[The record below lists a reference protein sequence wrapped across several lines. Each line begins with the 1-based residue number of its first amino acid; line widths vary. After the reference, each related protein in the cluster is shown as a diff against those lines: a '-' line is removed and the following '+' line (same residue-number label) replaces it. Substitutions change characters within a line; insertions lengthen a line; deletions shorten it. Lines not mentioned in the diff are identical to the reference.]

1 MLGSIF
7 SSSRSALS
15 PEQTLDLAN
24 SYLEIARKTADLNI
38 ALVLCDD
45 AEASLSQ
52 MKRAVRKAQAPQTQ
66 SDQTLRN
73 KIAQAYFDRGQI
85 LDQLEQFD
93 KAQDSYKKAEKW
105 GHAQAPARVN
115 PLPSSASDHSALF
128 SRLSIGESN
137 SPSLSKAFVSAS
149 VLPYVMASA
158 DLGLEGR
165 GSERFFAPFF
175 KKNVST
181 PVLEDTLPVTNKP
194 PKNLEQLANG
204 LILLSSQSNPDIEFS
219 EQAQTWLAQIDPA
232 EAKRLQNLATDVI
245 RVFVKDELKEMSVAE
260 VVVLAPG
267 LTKELFNA
275 LLKRLVNGIER
286 STLLEADLL
295 DGLAQMI
302 RNAGPEYLD
311 TDDLVKIVKVIS
323 ERLQKTHG
331 QSEDHV
337 YRLMVALSSI
347 LDAMAD
353 YVQDVDREN
362 LREPLLGYLKNLQ
375 GGDNPYLMYQAAYA
389 CQALAYVPDSET
401 PWQGAVRRG
410 SSLLKGV
417 SGLISAVKGFDLN
430 KIVDSLGDISD
441 GVGGIGGVW
450 DTAHEIYETVSSLAE
465 SGQDFVS
472 CLQEGLTFERKG
484 KWYKALEGADVL
496 LQQRKLNDFE
506 AFVRQATCRQ
516 HKAFQWG
523 LSERLG
529 QLAANPALDEET
541 QQSALRFLGDLYE
554 NDAVW
559 GQSVSAKKRV
569 IQIIK
574 ELAIASNVAKEAK
587 DLLEHLAKINDPRK
601 RKLYISCQKDAAKG
615 PEPLYKPALA
625 PTSATLLDR
634 AQNKPKVEDEV
645 QQLRRARVNEWK
657 KDERLYVEPLGKA
670 TLHDTATFDLTEKVN
685 EFLRNPKK
693 KILLLLGDSG
703 AGKST
708 FNRAL
713 EASLWHS
720 YLNDPKQKRIPL
732 FIALPEIDNPT
743 HELVEKHLHLK
754 GFSQKQIRELKQ
766 SHEFVFILDSYD
778 ESQQSGNLY
787 RTNEIN
793 QERGWQGQVI
803 IGCRSEYFGEDDRAR
818 FQPQDATQLQALVVA
833 PFSDQ
838 KIKRYTEA
846 YAKVNP
852 LGWSAED
859 YQAVLQSI
867 PHLEELVTNPFLL
880 RITLDVLPRLTN
892 QGQELTKTRLTRLAL
907 YDEFV
912 EQWFE
917 RGKQRFLTEKT
928 LEAQEKKV
936 FEELIDEGFTTNGIA
951 FVKELA
957 VQIYERQRGNPIV
970 KYIRFEDQKT
980 WKQEFFGPEDEKR
993 LLREAWPLNRNKNQY
1008 QFIHKSLLEYF
1019 VARSVFEPG
1028 QSGTSVT
1035 EEKRSIDG
1043 VPNRA
1048 RRLSFESDYS
1058 LDVRAVLE
1066 EKDLLDTLLARK
1078 NFVNEPAILG
1088 FLVERARKEPLFK
1101 KQLHALIERSKANDE
1116 DAARQ
1121 VDKEAIRKAAAN
1133 AITVLVKAGVQFNGA
1148 DLNTI
1153 QIPGADLSGGVFDL
1167 AQLQRA
1173 DLRKVS
1179 LRKSWLRGTNLSGAQ
1194 MAGVRF
1200 GEWAYVQEKSE
1211 VYSCAYSPDGK
1222 TCAMGLENGI
1232 ISLYDT
1238 SSWAKIHTLEG
1249 YTSYVYS
1256 VVYSPSGAQ
1265 IAASNGGYTVRLW
1278 DAHSGAAGHILEGH
1292 TSWVTSVVYSP
1303 SGAQIA
1309 SGSYDKTV
1317 RLWDAHSGAAIRT
1330 LEGHTDRVFSVVYS
1344 PSGAQIASGSYDT
1357 TVRLWDAESGAAVH
1371 TLEGHTDSVSSAV
1384 YSPSGAQI
1392 ASSSYDTTVRL
1403 WDAESGAA
1411 VHTLEGHTDRVFSVV
1426 YSPSGAQI
1434 ASSGDTTVRLW
1445 DAHSRKAVHTLE
1457 GHTDAVLS
1465 VVYSPSGAQIA
1476 SSGDKTVRLW
1486 DAHSGTA
1493 GNTLEGHTWSVNNVV
1508 YSPSGAQIAS
1518 GSFDKTVR
1526 LWDTHSGAAIRTL
1539 EGHTSWVH
1547 SVVYSPSGAQ
1557 IASGSDDNT
1566 VRLWDAHSGAAGH
1579 ILEGHAWSVNSVV
1592 YSPNGAQIASGSFDR
1607 TVRLWDAHSGAAG
1620 HILEG
1625 HASWVTSVV
1634 YSPSGVQIASGSM
1647 DKTVRLWDAHSGA
1660 AGYALEGHTDSVNSV
1675 AYSPSGA
1682 QIASGSDDKTVR
1694 LWDAHSGV
1702 AGHTLEGHTDSV
1714 NSVVYSPSGA
1724 QIASGS
1730 SDQTVRLWEAASGEC
1745 LSVIQAFRKPVYSV
1759 AWTGLN
1765 EYQYLVSSGKGTMCQ
1780 WEIKKEPEG
1789 YTVRLCWSST
1799 RSEVLTVSDTLIE
1812 GVQGLSEMNRR
1823 LLKQRG
1829 AVGNSLP
1836 LNV

>member
-1 MLGSIF
+1 
-7 SSSRSALS
+7 
-15 PEQTLDLAN
+15 
-24 SYLEIARKTADLNI
+24 
-38 ALVLCDD
+38 
-45 AEASLSQ
+45 
-52 MKRAVRKAQAPQTQ
+52 
-66 SDQTLRN
+66 
-73 KIAQAYFDRGQI
+73 
-85 LDQLEQFD
+85 
-93 KAQDSYKKAEKW
+93 
-105 GHAQAPARVN
+105 
-115 PLPSSASDHSALF
+115 
-128 SRLSIGESN
+128 
-137 SPSLSKAFVSAS
+137 
-149 VLPYVMASA
+149 MASA

-175 KKNVST
+175 KKNVSA
-181 PVLEDTLPVTNKP
+181 PVLEGALPVANKP

-219 EQAQTWLAQIDPA
+219 EQAQTWLAQIDPS

-362 LREPLLGYLKNLQ
+362 LREPLLGYLKDLQ

-389 CQALAYVPDSET
+389 CQALAYVPDNET

-496 LQQRKLNDFE
+496 LQQRKLIDFE
-506 AFVRQATCRQ
+506 TFVRQATCRQ

-559 GQSVSAKKRV
+559 GKSVSAKKRV

-615 PEPLYKPALA
+615 LEPLYKPALA
-625 PTSATLLDR
+625 PTSPTLLGR
-634 AQNKPKVEDEV
+634 AQNKPKVEDDV

-670 TLHDTATFDLTEKVN
+670 TLHDTVTFDLTEKVN

-732 FIALPEIDNPT
+732 LIALPEIDNPT

-818 FQPQDATQLQALVVA
+818 FQPEDATQLQALVVA

-852 LGWSAED
+852 LEWAAED

-880 RITLDVLPRLTN
+880 KITLDVLPRLTN
-892 QGQELTKTRLTRLAL
+892 QRQELTKTRLTRLAL

-970 KYIRFEDQKT
+970 KYVRFEDQKT

-1028 QSGTSVT
+1028 QSDTSVT

-1043 VPNRA
+1043 SPNRA

-1078 NFVNEPAILG
+1078 SFVNEPAILG

-1116 DAARQ
+1116 DTARQ

-1179 LRKSWLRGTNLSGAQ
+1179 LRKSWLREANLSGAQ
-1194 MAGVRF
+1194 MAGVQF
-1200 GEWAYVQEKSE
+1200 GEGAYVQEESK

-1222 TCAMGLENGI
+1222 TCAMGLGNGI

-1238 SSWAKIHTLEG
+1238 SSWAKIRTLEG
-1249 YTSYVYS
+1249 YADTVWS

-1265 IAASNGGYTVRLW
+1265 IASNGGYTVRLW

-1292 TSWVTSVVYSP
+1292 TSWVNSVVYSP

-1309 SGSYDKTV
+1309 SGSNDKTV
-1317 RLWDAHSGAAIRT
+1317 RLWDAHSGAAGHI
-1330 LEGHTDRVFSVVYS
+1330 LEGHTDSVNSVVYS
-1344 PSGAQIASGSYDT
+1344 PSGAQIASGS
-1357 TVRLWDAESGAAVH
+1357 
-1371 TLEGHTDSVSSAV
+1371 
-1384 YSPSGAQI
+1384 
-1392 ASSSYDTTVRL
+1392 
-1403 WDAESGAA
+1403 
-1411 VHTLEGHTDRVFSVV
+1411 
-1426 YSPSGAQI
+1426 
-1434 ASSGDTTVRLW
+1434 GDNTVRLW
-1445 DAHSRKAVHTLE
+1445 DAHSGAAGRTLE
-1457 GHTDAVLS
+1457 GHTGTVLS

-1476 SSGDKTVRLW
+1476 SGSMDKTVRLW
-1486 DAHSGTA
+1486 DAHSGAAVHILEEHTDIVLSVVYSPSGA
-1493 GNTLEGHTWSVNNVV
+1493 QIASGSWDNTVRLWDVHSRKAVHTLEGHTDTVISVVYSPNGAQIASGSFDNTVRLWDAHSGTVGNTLEGHTWSVNNVV

-1557 IASGSDDNT
+1557 IASGSDDKT

-1634 YSPSGVQIASGSM
+1634 YASSGAQIASGSM

-1660 AGYALEGHTDSVNSV
+1660 AGHALEGHTDSVNSV
-1675 AYSPSGA
+1675 VYSPSGA

-1694 LWDAHSGV
+1694 LWDAHSGA
-1702 AGHTLEGHTDSV
+1702 AGHILEGHAWSV

-1765 EYQYLVSSGKGTMCQ
+1765 GYQYLVSSGKGSMCQ

-1789 YTVRLCWSST
+1789 YTARLCWSST
-1799 RSEVLTVSDTLIE
+1799 RSEVLTVADTLIE

-1829 AVGNSLP
+1829 AVGNALP
-1836 LNV
+1836 LSV